1 MPYRALTH
9 GRVSDKDP
17 PSSNG
22 VGNNGPPV
30 VQKNKVNPN
39 HQPALFYARTIS
51 RNFLIPKNAFGTTN
65 YSSGEGKGF
74 PNATPLG
81 GIGSRNVF
89 ARRAIAKKATTSA
102 NHKKTCNCTITEPK
116 QLRK

>member
-9 GRVSDKDP
+9 GRVYSQDE
-17 PSSNG
+17 PSSNS
-22 VGNNGPPV
+22 VANNGPPV

-39 HQPALFYARTIS
+39 HQPALFFARTLS
-51 RNFLIPKNAFGTTN
+51 RNFLIPSNQFGTQP
-65 YSSGEGKGF
+65 YASGEGKGF

-89 ARRAIAKKATTSA
+89 ARRAIAKKATTGA
-102 NHKKTCNCTITEPK
+102 NHEKTCNCTITEPK
-116 QLRK
+116 NLRK

>member
-9 GRVSDKDP
+9 GRVSDKDT

-22 VGNNGPPV
+22 VGNNGPPI

-65 YSSGEGKGF
+65 YSSEKEKDF
-74 PNATPLG
+74 PT
-81 GIGSRNVF
+81 
-89 ARRAIAKKATTSA
+89 
-102 NHKKTCNCTITEPK
+102 
-116 QLRK
+116 QLLWVE